1 MEPNEFEFE
10 ISIPETLYRFFTL
23 PLVKRV
29 GLILYGLALF
39 AFAVW
44 FVWFINAN

>member
-1 MEPNEFEFE
+1 MDDEPGFE
-10 ISIPETLYRFFTL
+10 ISIPQTFYRFFTL
-23 PLVKRV
+23 PIMRRV
-29 GLILYGLALF
+29 GLVLYGLSLL